1 MYNQVSV
8 LLGPLP
14 WSLKNIV
21 RSMLCYDIWSSFI
34 SVSVSLLSDAFSN
47 DGLTS
52 LHLIS
57 LRSVFKLPSVATLT
71 PLLVGSAGCT
81 SSAILDSKQRGF
93 KQLYIPVLIPGP
105 CGSLELKF

>member
-14 WSLKNIV
+14 RSLKNIV
-21 RSMLCYDIWSSFI
+21 RSMLCYDIWSFI
-34 SVSVSLLSDAFSN
+34 SVSVSLVSDAFSN
-47 DGLTS
+47 DGFIN

-71 PLLVGSAGCT
+71 PLLEGSAGCT
-81 SSAILDSKQRGF
+81 SAILDSKQRGF
-93 KQLYIPVLIPGP
+93 KQPFIPVLIPGP
-105 CGSLELKF
+105 CGSLE